1 MYEQLIKIV
10 SDVGFPI
17 AVSLYLLLR
26 IEKKLDEITKALT
39 SLDKTITSTMKQEKM
54 STLLKANILSSG
66 LLIIR
71 SK

>member
-1 MYEQLIKIV
+1 MYDQLIKLI

-39 SLDKTITSTMKQEKM
+39 SLDKTITSVMKQEVDDHFTK
-54 STLLKANILSSG
+54 K
-66 LLIIR
+66 
-71 SK
+71 

>member
-26 IEKKLDEITKALT
+26 IEKKT
-39 SLDKTITSTMKQEKM
+39 
-54 STLLKANILSSG
+54 
-66 LLIIR
+66 
-71 SK
+71 

>member
-1 MYEQLIKIV
+1 MYEQLIKLI

-39 SLDKTITSTMKQEKM
+39 TLDKTITSVMKQQKDEE
-54 STLLKANILSSG
+54 STK
-66 LLIIR
+66 
-71 SK
+71 K

>member
-26 IEKKLDEITKALT
+26 IEKNL
-39 SLDKTITSTMKQEKM
+39 MK
-54 STLLKANILSSG
+54 
-66 LLIIR
+66 
-71 SK
+71 

>member
-1 MYEQLIKIV
+1 MYEQLIKLI

-39 SLDKTITSTMKQEKM
+39 ILDKTITSIMKQQKDEE
-54 STLLKANILSSG
+54 STK
-66 LLIIR
+66 
-71 SK
+71 K

>member
-1 MYEQLIKIV
+1 MYDQLIKLI

-39 SLDKTITSTMKQEKM
+39 SLDKTITSAMKQQKDEYFTK
-54 STLLKANILSSG
+54 K
-66 LLIIR
+66 
-71 SK
+71 

>member
-1 MYEQLIKIV
+1 VVDSMYEQLIKLI

-39 SLDKTITSTMKQEKM
+39 TLDKTITSVMKQQKDEE
-54 STLLKANILSSG
+54 STK
-66 LLIIR
+66 
-71 SK
+71 K

>member
-39 SLDKTITSTMKQEKM
+39 SLDKTITSAMKQEKDEHF
-54 STLLKANILSSG
+54 TK
-66 LLIIR
+66 
-71 SK
+71 K

>member
-26 IEKKLDEITKALT
+26 IEKKLDEITKTLI
-39 SLDKTITSTMKQEKM
+39 SLDKTISSTMKQEKNKC
-54 STLLKANILSSG
+54 STK
-66 LLIIR
+66 
-71 SK
+71 K

>member
-1 MYEQLIKIV
+1 MYDQLIKII

-39 SLDKTITSTMKQEKM
+39 SLDKNITSTMKQEKDEH
-54 STLLKANILSSG
+54 STK
-66 LLIIR
+66 
-71 SK
+71 K

>member
-26 IEKKLDEITKALT
+26 I
-39 SLDKTITSTMKQEKM
+39 
-54 STLLKANILSSG
+54 
-66 LLIIR
+66 
-71 SK
+71 

>member
-26 IEKKLDEITKALT
+26 IEKKLDEITKALA
-39 SLDKTITSTMKQEKM
+39 SLDKTITSTMKQEKDEH
-54 STLLKANILSSG
+54 STKKQIS
-66 LLIIR
+66 
-71 SK
+71 

>member
-1 MYEQLIKIV
+1 VVDSMYEQL

-39 SLDKTITSTMKQEKM
+39 TLDKTITSVMKQQKDEE
-54 STLLKANILSSG
+54 STK
-66 LLIIR
+66 
-71 SK
+71 K

>member
-26 IEKKLDEITKALT
+26 IEKKLDEITKTLT
-39 SLDKTITSTMKQEKM
+39 SLDKTITSAMKQEKNKH
-54 STLLKANILSSG
+54 STK
-66 LLIIR
+66 
-71 SK
+71 K

>member
-1 MYEQLIKIV
+1 MYDQLIKLI

-39 SLDKTITSTMKQEKM
+39 SLDKTITSAMKQEKDEHF
-54 STLLKANILSSG
+54 TK
-66 LLIIR
+66 
-71 SK
+71 K

>member
-39 SLDKTITSTMKQEKM
+39 SLDKTITSAMKQEKDEH
-54 STLLKANILSSG
+54 STKSKYLKFWLVDY
-66 LLIIR
+66 
-71 SK
+71 